1 MLGQKY
7 FDILRC
13 CPLHRLAIEPVLP
26 NCSTRK
32 TCLRVRF
39 IQNLSPETRNL
50 LHRLYK
56 ESQYHRVRRRAH
68 CLLLSFQGIN
78 TTTLMA
84 IFSVDRITIYNWFD
98 AWDARHFAG
107 LYDKKGRGR
116 PPKLT
121 EEEQHKAH
129 QYLAQHP
136 RDMKKVVYLVEQE
149 TSKRVST
156 KTIKRLVKKTAMSG
170 SASKSLQRNALM
182 HNNTSGVKH

>member
-1 MLGQKY
+1 
-7 FDILRC
+7 
-13 CPLHRLAIEPVLP
+13 
-26 NCSTRK
+26 
-32 TCLRVRF
+32 
-39 IQNLSPETRNL
+39 
-50 LHRLYK
+50 
-56 ESQYHRVRRRAH
+56 
-68 CLLLSFQGIN
+68 
-78 TTTLMA
+78 MA

-136 RDMKKVVYLVEQE
+136 RDMKKVVYLVAQE

-156 KTIKRLVKKTAMSG
+156 KTIKRLVKKPAMSG
-170 SASKSLQRNALM
+170 SASKSLRRNALM
-182 HNNTSGVKH
+182 HNTTSGVKH